1 MLVLKFYFSAL
12 MAMARR
18 EEGDGEYPSE
28 SSYYKSP
35 EFECQACRKT
45 KCGNVKDI
53 VCDEICAC

>member
-1 MLVLKFYFSAL
+1 

-35 EFECQACRKT
+35 DRECQSCRKT
-45 KCGNVKDI
+45 ECGDVNDI
-53 VCDEICAC
+53 VCGEICAC

>member
-1 MLVLKFYFSAL
+1 

-35 EFECQACRKT
+35 ECQACRKT
-45 KCGNVKDI
+45 ECGDVNDF
-53 VCDEICAC
+53 VCNEICAC